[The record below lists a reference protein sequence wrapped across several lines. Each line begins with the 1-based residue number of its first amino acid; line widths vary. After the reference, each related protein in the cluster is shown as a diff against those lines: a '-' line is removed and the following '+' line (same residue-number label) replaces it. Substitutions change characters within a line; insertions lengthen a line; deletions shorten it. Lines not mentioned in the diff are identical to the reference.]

1 MAKYGEARP
10 SADHS
15 TAATSPATSAAW
27 ATSVNVDLRNVETLM
42 KQEKT
47 IDKHTTNYKN
57 DKNTGKADDL
67 ILNVSGNLTPG

>member
-47 IDKHTTNYKN
+47 IDKHIQQITKMIKHWESWWSY
-57 DKNTGKADDL
+57 
-67 ILNVSGNLTPG
+67 S